1 MCARS
6 ISLITTL
13 NGIIRADERQLEFPP
28 DDNWNSRFTA
38 GGLLVKIAPKEA
50 ILDGD

>member
-1 MCARS
+1 MPIVK
-6 ISLITTL
+6 ISLLDSWT
-13 NGIIRADERQLEFPP
+13 RQDDERQLEFPP